1 MSAQAVWVLAGL
13 FLAHFLGDFTALA
26 TPAMQAAK
34 AKGRPVGPIAAHA
47 AVHALLVTLVVWG
60 VVAPALPVL
69 SVAAALELSSH
80 FCIDWLRGFFS
91 RRRPA
96 LADPTGGP
104 FWVAFGLDQ
113 LAHAL
118 VLIGVAALVV

>member
-1 MSAQAVWVLAGL
+1 MTAPAAFLLAGL
-13 FLAHFLGDFTALA
+13 FFAHFLGDFTALA

-34 AKGRPVGPIAAHA
+34 ARGRPVGPIAAHA

-69 SVAAALELSSH
+69 VTAAALELSSH
-80 FCIDWLRGFFS
+80 FFIDWLRGLLS
-91 RRRPA
+91 RGRPG
-96 LADPTGGP
+96 LGDPARGQ

-113 LAHAL
+113 LSHAL
-118 VLIGVAALVV
+118 VLIGVAALVL